1 MKSSRAMWWLK
12 QEGKVYWFVAFI
24 AIVVMVSLGYAGH
37 KHKSTK
43 GASEYIGVVLDSA
56 VVPMSNYK
64 VDANVHVYGYSIIE
78 GCEYILIGNPLKG
91 LTWTHKGD
99 CKNPKHRL
107 VFRKVDSP
115 FFCLM

>member
-1 MKSSRAMWWLK
+1 MKRSRAMWWLK

-78 GCEYILIGNPLKG
+78 GCEYIGVVLDSAVVPMSNY
-91 LTWTHKGD
+91 
-99 CKNPKHRL
+99 
-107 VFRKVDSP
+107 KVDANVH
-115 FFCLM
+115 